1 MVALIEKG
9 TWDKV
14 KEDYELG
21 KYKTLKELSERHGV
35 SYQHLRNRIVDN
47 GWKEALMER
56 SNKIQR
62 EIEETKV
69 DLASEY
75 LKNTFK
81 RSLKYEKMIDRSQ
94 EMLSTSNDGTPL
106 LDVDAIVAYSKAEL
120 NIHAL
125 AKSALR
131 ISDKVDVTTGGQS
144 IGDSFVTAI
153 QKLRESKDTPVLTSE
168 QVTAVIEAEIIPD

>member
-1 MVALIEKG
+1 MVALVEKSV
-9 TWDKV
+9 WDKV

-21 KYKTLKELSERHGV
+21 KYKTLRELAERHGV
-35 SYQHLRNRIVDN
+35 SYQHLRNRSIDN
-47 GWKEALMER
+47 GWKAQVMAR
-56 SNKIQR
+56 TNKIQQV
-62 EIEETKV
+62 IEEKKV
-69 DLASEY
+69 DLVSDY
-75 LKNTFK
+75 LSRTYK

-131 ISDKVDVTTGGQS
+131 ISDKVDVISGGQS

-153 QKLRESKDTPVLTSE
+153 AKLREDANTPKLTSE
-168 QVTAVIEAEIIPD
+168 QVTQVIEAEIVD